1 MFKVRSGPYII
12 AAMIA
17 LIAAPA
23 LAQSGRKV
31 QPPHSSLPSP
41 YGVYSGQRRIGTD
54 PDPNVR
60 FEILRQENWRKGG

>member
-1 MFKVRSGPYII
+1 MIKVRSRLYII
-12 AAMIA
+12 AAMITM
-17 LIAAPA
+17 IASPA

-31 QPPHSSLPSP
+31 QTPHSSPPSS
-41 YGVYSGQRRIGTD
+41 YGVYSGQRQIGTD

>member
-1 MFKVRSGPYII
+1 MIKVRSRLYII
-12 AAMIA
+12 AAMITM
-17 LIAAPA
+17 IASPA

-31 QPPHSSLPSP
+31 QPPHSAPPSP
-41 YGVYSGQRRIGTD
+41 NGVYSGQRRIGTD

>member
-1 MFKVRSGPYII
+1 MIKVRSRLYII
-12 AAMIA
+12 AAMITM
-17 LIAAPA
+17 IAAPA

-31 QPPHSSLPSP
+31 QTPHSSPPSS
-41 YGVYSGQRRIGTD
+41 YGGYSGQRRIGTD

>member
-1 MFKVRSGPYII
+1 MFKVRSGLYII

-31 QPPHSSLPSP
+31 QPPHSSPPSP